1 MDFKL
6 LLVKTVYLILMVVF
20 VNKYIITLIESI
32 NVFIRSFNKEFKLYY
47 EDKGILKQIIM
58 SVPLVLYLI
67 GIVNFKEN
75 IKLVLLS
82 ISFVMILE
90 LINNNKFI
98 GYKEVLSYK
107 TFSSMR
113 IDYGFQRLV
122 DGSFCVTGILVFTTV
137 CGKRKYTNCFAENI
151 ESLRNIFHK
160 INSSEN
166 LDIIYIYDNKLFFNF
181 YDAFLE
187 LLKTINKD
195 KNVILQNKY
204 KFKRLYENI
213 IDDGRFNELF
223 EEFQKISN
231 K

>member
-1 MDFKL
+1 
-6 LLVKTVYLILMVVF
+6 MVVF

-75 IKLVLLS
+75 IKLMLLS
-82 ISFVMILE
+82 ILFVMILE

-98 GYKEVLSYK
+98 GYKEVLSSK

-122 DGSFCVTGILVFTTV
+122 DGSFCVTGILVFTKV
-137 CGKRKYTNCFAENI
+137 RGKRKYTNCFTENI
-151 ESLRNIFHK
+151 ESLKNIFYK

-195 KNVILQNKY
+195 KNIILQNKF

-213 IDDGRFNELF
+213 IDDGKFELF

-231 K
+231 KEKL

>member
-6 LLVKTVYLILMVVF
+6 LLVKIVYLILMVVF

-47 EDKGILKQIIM
+47 EDKGIIKQIIM

-98 GYKEVLSYK
+98 GYKEVLSSK
-107 TFSSMR
+107 AFSSMR
-113 IDYGFQRLV
+113 IDYGFKRLV
-122 DGSFCVTGILVFTTV
+122 DGRFCVTGILVFTTV

-166 LDIIYIYDNKLFFNF
+166 VDIIYIYDNKLFFNF

-187 LLKTINKD
+187 LIKTINKD
-195 KNVILQNKY
+195 KNVILQNKF

-223 EEFQKISN
+223 EEFQKINN

>member
-98 GYKEVLSYK
+98 GYKEVLSSK

-113 IDYGFQRLV
+113 IDYGFQKLV

-195 KNVILQNKY
+195 KNIILQNKF

>member
-1 MDFKL
+1 MPFF
-6 LLVKTVYLILMVVF
+6 TILIL
-20 VNKYIITLIESI
+20 SI
-32 NVFIRSFNKEFKLYY
+32 YRMNSKKSYEKMKNYFFTAPFIRSFNKEFKLYY

-75 IKLVLLS
+75 IKLMLLS
-82 ISFVMILE
+82 ILFVMILE
-90 LINNNKFI
+90 VINNNKFI
-98 GYKEVLSYK
+98 
-107 TFSSMR
+107 
-113 IDYGFQRLV
+113 
-122 DGSFCVTGILVFTTV
+122 
-137 CGKRKYTNCFAENI
+137 
-151 ESLRNIFHK
+151 
-160 INSSEN
+160 
-166 LDIIYIYDNKLFFNF
+166 F

-187 LLKTINKD
+187 LLKTINK
-195 KNVILQNKY
+195 NIILQNKF